1 MSSVLSPSLEFVR
14 LQEPDVVLAIMLKSF
29 SLPTIDPLTLPL
41 DAVILMLW
49 PADNSSN
56 LVEPGVVEEVRE
68 SLTETL
74 SALKEPEFPSV
85 EMLAAVTSSRVLL
98 PDVFEM
104 FTSPSADTDMSL
116 MDPLVLFP

>member
-1 MSSVLSPSLEFVR
+1 
-14 LQEPDVVLAIMLKSF
+14 MLKSF
-29 SLPTIDPLTLPL
+29 LPTIDPLGRFRWMRYL
-41 DAVILMLW
+41 DAGGSRT
-49 PADNSSN
+49 NSHP
-56 LVEPGVVEEVRE
+56 VEPEVVEEVRE

-74 SALKEPEFPSV
+74 SALKEPEFPSA

-116 MDPLVLFP
+116 MDPLELFP